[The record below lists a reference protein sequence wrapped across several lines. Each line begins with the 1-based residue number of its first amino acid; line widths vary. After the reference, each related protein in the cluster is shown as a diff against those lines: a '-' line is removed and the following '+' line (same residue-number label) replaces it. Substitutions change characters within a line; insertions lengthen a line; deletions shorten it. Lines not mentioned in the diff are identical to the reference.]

1 MANTTEAK
9 TKPVSRIALRI
20 VGGIIAGAILVVA
33 GFWVYH
39 RLDSKISDFDVV
51 IEPTSIP
58 ADGSSSALLEI
69 KLISRF
75 GNRLN
80 TTILPHAPTL
90 EFVQG
95 KELVKVIPLG
105 DSLRYRLVSKFETG
119 VVIVHVQIYGAP
131 GPIEAQ
137 LELTPSL
144 ADRNSNNYPD
154 ILDLV
159 SDSDRSA
166 FRRWF
171 ITIALSQKT
180 HIDDR
185 WQDRDCA
192 GLLRYCYREA
202 LKKHNNEW
210 LKARKWLAVTGIPD
224 VRKYNYPNVPMVGT
238 RVFNAGKRP
247 AGDTNTAINA
257 SYSNRS
263 SGSLADFADFAEA
276 SRLKDNSLK
285 FISRDSRDALP
296 GDVIFYLNDTEHDW
310 PYHSMIYLGNGQTI
324 YHTGPDGDNP
334 GIIKQLSFEEL
345 EAHPNPRWHPTAGNP
360 FFLGF
365 YRWRILL

>member
-1 MANTTEAK
+1 MVKTQESNTTSA
-9 TKPVSRIALRI
+9 SRPILRI
-20 VGGIIAGAILVVA
+20 VGGILAGAILVVA
-33 GFWVYH
+33 GFWAYH

-51 IEPTSIP
+51 IEPASVP

-80 TTILPHAPTL
+80 ATVLPHAPTL

-95 KELVKVIPLG
+95 KELVKIIPLG

-154 ILDLV
+154 ILDLI
-159 SDSDRSA
+159 SESDRSA

-171 ITIALSQKT
+171 ITIALSQRT

-210 LKARKWLAVTGIPD
+210 LRSRKWLAVTGIPD

-238 RVFNAGKRP
+238 RVFNAGKRTKR
-247 AGDTNTAINA
+247 DSSTAINA
-257 SYSNRS
+257 SFNDRS
-263 SGSLADFADFAEA
+263 SSPLADFADFAEA
-276 SRLKDNSLK
+276 SRLKDNSLT

-324 YHTGPDGDNP
+324 YHTGPDGDKP

-345 EAHPNPRWHPTAGNP
+345 AAHPNPRWHPTAGNP